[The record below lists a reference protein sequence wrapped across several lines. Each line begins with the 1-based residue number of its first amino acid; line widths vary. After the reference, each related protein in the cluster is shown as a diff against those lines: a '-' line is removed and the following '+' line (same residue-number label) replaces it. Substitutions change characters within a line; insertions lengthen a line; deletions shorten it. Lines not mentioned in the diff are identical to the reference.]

1 MLRQPVRPTSV
12 RGALRV
18 RGREFPWGARTYVM
32 GIINVTPD
40 SFSGDG
46 VPDAPAAVERAAQQH
61 AASSDFLDIGA
72 ESTRPGHVAVDA
84 ATEIARLVPVVS
96 GVRARFPDAVLSADT
111 YKPEVF
117 RAAHAAGADI
127 LNCVWGM
134 PQALLEAAAEARVP
148 VIVMH
153 NKERAHYE
161 GAVMDEV
168 LAFLEDAAERA
179 VAAGIPHDHVIL
191 DPGIGFGK
199 TPDHNIEVLRDLA
212 RLPQLGFPTLLGT
225 SRKSTIGKLTGKT
238 HPADRVDGTTATT
251 ALAVAAGIDVVR
263 VHDVAPARDA
273 VSVADA
279 IVRNW
284 RPVSWT

>member
-1 MLRQPVRPTSV
+1 M

-18 RGREFPWGARTYVM
+18 RGGEFPWGARTYVM
-32 GIINVTPD
+32 GIVNVTPD

-46 VPDAPAAVERAAQQH
+46 VPDAPDAIERAAQQH

-111 YKPEVF
+111 YKPDVF

-127 LNCVWGM
+127 VNCVWGM
-134 PQALLEAAAEARVP
+134 PDALLEAAAAARVP
-148 VIVMH
+148 VIIMH
-153 NKERAHYE
+153 NKQRAHYE
-161 GAVMDEV
+161 RPVMDEV
-168 LAFLEDAAERA
+168 LEFLERAARRA
-179 VAAGIPHDHVIL
+179 LDAGIPREHVII

-199 TPDHNIEVLRDLA
+199 TPDHNIEVLRHLA

-238 HPADRVDGTTATT
+238 HPAERVDGTTATT
-251 ALAVAAGIDVVR
+251 ALAVAAGIDIVR
-263 VHDVAPARDA
+263 VHDVPQARDA

-279 IVRNW
+279 IVRDW
-284 RPVSWT
+284 RPASWT